1 MRSVLLFIFVLSL
14 IPESYGQVSAD
25 EKQTCQCTVERSSGD
40 REQGSLKVTVTAQ
53 PLDQFGLAIN
63 DELGLRREETFG
75 LYREFAFERE
85 LAYPYLYLTHQQQTY
100 TLDMEVGRLYAGPVI
115 IGKAHNATEAFE
127 VLVTQVLLPQKCTE
141 TLVDFKS
148 TPDRQREI
156 LAPTLLPGN
165 FYN

>member
-1 MRSVLLFIFVLSL
+1 MRSVLLLIFVLSL
-14 IPESYGQVSAD
+14 IPESYGQEFANGG
-25 EKQTCQCTVERSSGD
+25 QTCQCTVERSSGD
-40 REQGSLKVTVTAQ
+40 RERGSLKVIVTAQ
-53 PLDQFGLAIN
+53 PWDQSKFAIGN
-63 DELGLRREETFG
+63 ELGLTREETFG
-75 LYREFAFERE
+75 LYREYAFERE

-115 IGKAHNATEAFE
+115 IGKASNATEAFK

-141 TLVDFKS
+141 TQVDFKS

-156 LAPTLLPGN
+156 LTPTLLPGS